1 MLSSPFARP
10 ASSRAHSYRD
20 EHDLGYEVAED
31 ARSSPAGGDTN
42 GEVDNQYEE
51 TNRLLGQLELVRRQ
65 RFSNE

>member
-20 EHDLGYEVAED
+20 EHDMGYEVAED
-31 ARSSPAGGDTN
+31 ARSSPNTGDAS

-65 RFSNE
+65 RLGTE

>member
-20 EHDLGYEVAED
+20 EHDMGYEAAED
-31 ARSSPAGGDTN
+31 ARSSPNTGDAS

-65 RFSNE
+65 RLGTE

>member
-20 EHDLGYEVAED
+20 ELDMGYEVVED
-31 ARSSPAGGDTN
+31 ARSSPTGGN
-42 GEVDNQYEE
+42 ASGEVDNQYEE

-65 RFSNE
+65 RLGTE

>member
-20 EHDLGYEVAED
+20 EHDMGYEAAED
-31 ARSSPAGGDTN
+31 ARSSPTGGETG
-42 GEVDNQYEE
+42 GEIDNQYEE

-65 RFSNE
+65 RLTTE

>member
-1 MLSSPFARP
+1 MLSSPFTRP

-20 EHDLGYEVAED
+20 EHDLGYEVGED
-31 ARSSPAGGDTN
+31 ARSSPDGGDAT

-65 RFSNE
+65 RLGTE